1 MVGVRLKCFKRRAFV
16 AFAVFGLIV
25 GGLARAAQPI
35 TPFFTFNQSPI
46 VQIHGLPAIE
56 SAGVLAE
63 GRSRYRLVNDLASN
77 FTTKQKNN
85 ESVIF
90 DGETGRTTFTY
101 AQGLG
106 QGFEWGIQIPYVNH
120 DPGSFDSFI
129 EDWHDF
135 FGLPQGGRDSAEH
148 DRLLYQYQDNGVTK
162 LQLDKRT
169 AGIGDVRLT
178 GAWQWPD
185 VDKATRLAVRAAL
198 SLPTGDSDDLRGSG
212 SLDAALWATADRKD
226 NWFGFPSG
234 VYGGGGVLLMGD
246 GDVLPDQQRRMALFG
261 SVGAGARVLPWMTLK
276 LQADFHS
283 SLYKNSKLDQINAT
297 AVQFIM
303 GGDLQLSKNVQLDLA
318 VKEDPTVKASPDVVF
333 HVGLVVV
340 Y

>member
-1 MVGVRLKCFKRRAFV
+1 MLIASGSSIA
-16 AFAVFGLIV
+16 ASHTTQAV
-25 GGLARAAQPI
+25 
-35 TPFFTFNQSPI
+35 TPFFTSNQSPI
-46 VQIHGLPAIE
+46 IQIHALPAIE

-90 DGETGRTTFTY
+90 DGETGRTTFAY
-101 AQGLG
+101 AQGFGRGL
-106 QGFEWGIQIPYVNH
+106 EWGVQIPYVNH
-120 DPGSFDSFI
+120 DPGSLDTFI

-135 FGLPQGGRDSAEH
+135 FRLPQGGRDSAVH

-185 VDKATRLAVRAAL
+185 ADKATRLALRAAL
-198 SLPTGDSDDLRGSG
+198 SLPTGDSDKLHGNGSV
-212 SLDAALWATADRKD
+212 DAALWATADRKD
-226 NWFGFPSG
+226 AWFGFSG
-234 VYGGGGVLLMGD
+234 SAYAGGGVLLMGD
-246 GDVLPDQQRRMALFG
+246 GDVLPDQQRRVALFG

-276 LQADFHS
+276 LQTDFHS
-283 SLYKNSKLDQINAT
+283 PLYKNSKLDQINAT
-297 AVQFIM
+297 AVQLIM
-303 GGDLQLSKNVQLDLA
+303 GGDLQLSKHVQLDLA
-318 VKEDPTVKASPDVVF
+318 VGEDLTVKASPDVVF
-333 HVGLVVV
+333 HVSLVIVN
-340 Y
+340 